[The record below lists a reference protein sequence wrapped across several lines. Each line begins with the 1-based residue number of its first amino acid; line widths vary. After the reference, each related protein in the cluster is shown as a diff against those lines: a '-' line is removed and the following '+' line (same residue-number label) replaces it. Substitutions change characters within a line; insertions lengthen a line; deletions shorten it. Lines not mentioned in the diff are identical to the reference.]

1 VLAAGLSLICFRHL
15 EKNMGPLAAM
25 LSALVVTDV
34 GVTVSRYKRNGA
46 MWLVASLFFLT
57 AYVFA
62 AVAAAIYLSGV
73 YTPVLAAIILGAVS
87 VVIGLVI
94 IGIVYALNARDQRI
108 AAEKRRRSQAQ
119 TTFAIAT
126 ALTLFRRQP
135 LLAAGLAVGV
145 GTVLGLMRKTGDKD
159 HG

>member
-1 VLAAGLSLICFRHL
+1 
-15 EKNMGPLAAM
+15 MGPLAAM

-46 MWLVASLFFLT
+46 MWAIASLFFLT
-57 AYVFA
+57 AYIFA
-62 AVAAAIYLSGV
+62 LVAGAIYLSAI
-73 YTPVLAAIILGAVS
+73 YTPLKATIILAAIS
-87 VVIGLVI
+87 VFIGLII
-94 IGIVYALNARDQRI
+94 IGIMYALNARDKRL

-126 ALTLFRRQP
+126 ALTLFRKQP

-145 GTVLGLMRKTGDKD
+145 GTVLGLMRKSGDSD
-159 HG
+159 RS

>member
-1 VLAAGLSLICFRHL
+1 
-15 EKNMGPLAAM
+15 MGPLAAM

-57 AYVFA
+57 AYIFA
-62 AVAAAIYLSGV
+62 AVAGAIYLSAV
-73 YTPVLAAIILGAVS
+73 YTPVLATVILGAVS
-87 VVIGLVI
+87 LVIGLVI
-94 IGIVYALNARDQRI
+94 VGIMYALNARDQRI
-108 AAEKRRRSQAQ
+108 AADKRRRSQAQ

-126 ALTLFRRQP
+126 ALTLFRRKP

-145 GTVLGLMRKTGDKD
+145 GTVLGLMRKPGDKD

>member
-1 VLAAGLSLICFRHL
+1 
-15 EKNMGPLAAM
+15 MGPLATM

-46 MWLVASLFFLT
+46 LWLVASLFFLT
-57 AYVFA
+57 AYIFA
-62 AVAAAIYLSGV
+62 LVAGAIYLSAV
-73 YTPVLAAIILGAVS
+73 YTPVQAMIILAVVS
-87 VVIGLVI
+87 LVIGVVVIGI
-94 IGIVYALNARDQRI
+94 MYALNARDQRI

-145 GTVLGLMRKTGDKD
+145 GTVLGLMRKSGDSNRS
-159 HG
+159 

>member
-1 VLAAGLSLICFRHL
+1 
-15 EKNMGPLAAM
+15 MGPLAAM

-46 MWLVASLFFLT
+46 MWAIASLFFLT

-62 AVAAAIYLSGV
+62 LVAGAIYLSGL
-73 YTPVLAAIILGAVS
+73 YTPLKATIILAAIS
-87 VVIGLVI
+87 VVIGLVV
-94 IGIVYALNARDQRI
+94 IGIMYALNARDQRI

-126 ALTLFRRQP
+126 ALTLFRKQP

-145 GTVLGLMRKTGDKD
+145 GTVLGLMRKSGDRD
-159 HG
+159 RS

>member
-1 VLAAGLSLICFRHL
+1 
-15 EKNMGPLAAM
+15 MGPLAAM

-87 VVIGLVI
+87 AVIGLVI
-94 IGIVYALNARDQRI
+94 IGILYALNARDQRI

>member
-1 VLAAGLSLICFRHL
+1 
-15 EKNMGPLAAM
+15 MGPLAAM

-62 AVAAAIYLSGV
+62 ALAAAIYLSGV

-94 IGIVYALNARDQRI
+94 IGIMYALNARDQRI

>member
-1 VLAAGLSLICFRHL
+1 
-15 EKNMGPLAAM
+15 MGPLAAM

-62 AVAAAIYLSGV
+62 ALAAAIYLSGV

-94 IGIVYALNARDQRI
+94 IGILYALNARDQRI

>member
-1 VLAAGLSLICFRHL
+1 
-15 EKNMGPLAAM
+15 MGPLAAM

-46 MWLVASLFFLT
+46 MWAIASLFFLT

-62 AVAAAIYLSGV
+62 LVAGAIYLSGL
-73 YTPVLAAIILGAVS
+73 YTPLKVTIILAAIS
-87 VVIGLVI
+87 VVIGLVV
-94 IGIVYALNARDQRI
+94 IGIMYALNARDQRI

-126 ALTLFRRQP
+126 ALTLFRKQP

-145 GTVLGLMRKTGDKD
+145 GTVLGLMRKSGDRD
-159 HG
+159 RS